1 MLPRLTLALNVA
13 VLVCSAAAYAQQ
25 RDLASLASASRA
37 SSVAAP
43 RFVNIGNEIIQ
54 SQTARPIPPPDIP
67 APPQS
72 TAADPTTEDV
82 IPEAAAPSDAGA
94 DMTSTPVASDA
105 EIDDVDPRL
114 AYAYPVVIER
124 RPHSA
129 RPGPVAGNPG
139 DNPAYWPNYTRTR
152 IMKMKRGG

>member
-25 RDLASLASASRA
+25 PDLASLASRPAA
-37 SSVAAP
+37 GAAP

-54 SQTARPIPPPDIP
+54 SQTARPIPPRDIP

-72 TAADPTTEDV
+72 TASAPATDDA
-82 IPEAAAPSDAGA
+82 IPEAAPPAETSA
-94 DMTSTPVASDA
+94 DMTSMPAESDA
-105 EIDDVDPRL
+105 ETEDVDPRL
-114 AYAYPVVIER
+114 TYPYSVTGR
-124 RPHSA
+124 RARSG

-152 IMKMKRGG
+152 IMKTKRGG